1 MTLRLPGYVPYAVAA
16 LALAA
21 FAPASFLPRA
31 LADDAAPGAGMPA
44 KPPAGATP
52 PVTPP
57 VTPSASPN
65 GGRFFDTYDANQDGK
80 VTKEEFSGD
89 ADIFDLL
96 DKNKDGTVTLDELGL
111 PADYVPKPMPKER
124 EAAEDPAQRGG
135 ELRKR
140 FEKMKADLAAMDKN
154 GDKKVS
160 KEEYTGKLPFEYLD
174 KNKDGFI
181 DEQDMRMPGGGGGK
195 FVPGQGA
202 GPAMT
207 AEELAARFKEQDK
220 NGDGKVTKEEFP
232 GAPERFA
239 RLDKDGDGAI
249 SPDEFKAAMTD
260 EQGKGG
266 RRMLMQFDK
275 NSDGKIARDE
285 FPGSDDK
292 FKELDKNG
300 DGFITEDELPRG
312 GKDGKKGKKGEP
324 EKPGTPTTPTE
335 PGMPAPGGA
344 GGAGGSGGGGAG
356 GSGSGGSGG
365 AGGSAGAG
373 GSGGLGG
380 VSGLFAA
387 LDKDRDGKL
396 SRAEF
401 PGTDDEWRRLDKDSN
416 GWITP
421 DEASGK

>member
-1 MTLRLPGYVPYAVAA
+1 MSLRLAGSVPYAAAA

-21 FAPASFLPRA
+21 FAPAPFLPTAR
-31 LADDAAPGAGMPA
+31 ADDAPPGAGMPA
-44 KPPAGATP
+44 APPAAP
-52 PVTPP
+52 PA
-57 VTPSASPN
+57 ASPN

-80 VTKEEFSGD
+80 VTKDEFSGD

-96 DKNKDGTVTLDELGL
+96 DKNKDGVVTLDELGL
-111 PADYVPKPMPKER
+111 PADYVPKPLPKER

-135 ELRKR
+135 EIRKR
-140 FEKMKADLAAMDKN
+140 IEKLKVEFAAMDKD
-154 GDKKVS
+154 GDKRVS
-160 KEEYTGKLPFEYLD
+160 KTEYNGKLPFEYLD
-174 KNKDGFI
+174 KNKDGFL
-181 DEQDMRMPGGGGGK
+181 DDQDFRTPGGGGGK

-207 AEELAARFKEQDK
+207 ADEIAARFKEQDK

-232 GAPERFA
+232 GATERFA

-249 SPDEFKAAMTD
+249 TPDEFKAAMTD

-275 NSDGKIARDE
+275 NGDGKVGRDE
-285 FPGSDDK
+285 FPGGDEK

-300 DGFITEDELPRG
+300 DGFIAEDEVPRG
-312 GKDGKKGKKGEP
+312 GKDGKKGKKPGEP
-324 EKPGTPTTPTE
+324 EKPGQPTTPTE
-335 PGMPAPGGA
+335 PAMPGQPGGA
-344 GGAGGSGGGGAG
+344 GGGGAG
-356 GSGSGGSGG
+356 
-365 AGGSAGAG
+365 GAG

-421 DEASGK
+421 DEASGR